1 MMPPSPPTVPSLAPA
16 GHPPDIIV
24 RWRVHLA
31 RRRPARA
38 VAAVLIVLGVAAAAY
53 GIWAHPIAA
62 ALAGLLVFASV
73 AEFLLPIHYCITPE
87 GISCRN
93 LLSARYLKWA
103 EIKRCY
109 HDAHGIKLS
118 PLPRPSRLEA
128 YRGVYLWLGDEAD
141 VVTAAVRRYLQE
153 ARS

>member
-1 MMPPSPPTVPSLAPA
+1 MPPTVPSLTGA
-16 GHPPDIIV
+16 GQSRDIV
-24 RWRVHLA
+24 LRWRVHLA
-31 RRRPARA
+31 RRSPARA
-38 VAAVLIVLGVAAAAY
+38 AAAMMIVLAVAACAYAIWARPVAAAV
-53 GIWAHPIAA
+53 
-62 ALAGLLVFASV
+62 AGLLVFAAV
-73 AEFLLPIHYCITPE
+73 AEFLLPLHYRITRQ

-103 EIKRCY
+103 EVKRCY

-128 YRGVYLWLGDEAD
+128 YRGVYLWLGDDAD
-141 VVTAAVRRYLQE
+141 AVIAAVRRYLRE